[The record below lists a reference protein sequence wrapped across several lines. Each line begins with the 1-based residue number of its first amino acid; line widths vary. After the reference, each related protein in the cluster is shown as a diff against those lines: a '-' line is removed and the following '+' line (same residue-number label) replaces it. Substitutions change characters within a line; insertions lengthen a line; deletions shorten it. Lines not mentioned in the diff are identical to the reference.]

1 MKISFLRSGVIVF
14 FLGFN
19 VPSPVVGMESKAQGE
34 RDVDSPKVVRI
45 LIAEDDSVTR
55 GIYERFFLNS
65 HYKLTLVED
74 GSKLCE
80 SYVPGKFD
88 LIITDGQMPVMSG
101 YDAVKQLVKKYEN
114 NLPPIIAVTA
124 DTSVED
130 KERWGKGVKKLVF
143 KPFTKQSI
151 FKVITDL
158 MNKSSSNEPKSFVA
172 MDELR
177 DTLND
182 IQRGLS
188 GEDNKETLW

>member
-34 RDVDSPKVVRI
+34 SDVDNPKVVRI
-45 LIAEDDSVTR
+45 LIAEDDSGTR
-55 GIYERFFLNS
+55 RIYERFFPNS

-101 YDAVKQLVKKYEN
+101 YDAVKQLVETYEN

-130 KERWGKGVKKLVF
+130 KGRWGKGVKKLVF

-151 FKVITDL
+151 VKVITDL
-158 MNKSSSNEPKSFVA
+158 MNKSLSNEPKSFVA